1 MISIV
6 FEKFNDEGMI
16 KEMLVKLNEI
26 LLKCGLNF

>member
-6 FEKFNDEGMI
+6 FEKFNDECMI